1 MANPNSAIN
10 GAQVQNQGNLA
21 VMPSMTLGPI
31 DVANLA
37 NPHLGELDDLAEA
50 LAQQS
55 PEVRRGALQL
65 LSPKRRQFMEKLIEA
80 IQPCHCEGAGCSDCV
95 PEMSEVSNWE
105 QFGGGIGGR

>member
-1 MANPNSAIN
+1 MADSPVGIRA
-10 GAQVQNQGNLA
+10 AQVQNQGNLA

-55 PEVRRGALQL
+55 PAVRRGALML
-65 LSPKRRQFMEKLIEA
+65 LSPKRGKLMEKLIEA